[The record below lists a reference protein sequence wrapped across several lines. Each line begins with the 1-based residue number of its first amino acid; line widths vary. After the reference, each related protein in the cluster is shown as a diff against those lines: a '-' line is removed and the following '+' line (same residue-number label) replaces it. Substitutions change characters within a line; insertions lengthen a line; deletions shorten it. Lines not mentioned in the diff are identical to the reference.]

1 MRTEVTTRTLWKP
14 GDIAVYKPEHRR
26 GHTVIVLGQY
36 GYVPKTQEPRYLVG
50 LLELSWLQRSRIGN
64 IKDSVATLF
73 SVLHLSDIP
82 EFRHFSRRF
91 TKGFFEDWAYQRVYE
106 QESTAGKYTWNGR
119 WDYYISQRKISIVS
133 VRE

>member
-1 MRTEVTTRTLWKP
+1 MFSYQSVKGEER
-14 GDIAVYKPEHRR
+14 
-26 GHTVIVLGQY
+26 TVIVLGQY